1 MSHHMRSRERFVSE
15 ILQDSGLFSEKILHR
30 LREDESLGCGNM
42 LDRILLLNVCKER
55 AFLFLDRPLLSPGG
69 GYTQAL
75 SLNTLQQYRM
85 FLAQWYLQHG
95 VKKGDVISV
104 CVEDG
109 ITPFLHYLALT
120 SLGATISLI
129 NPGIPA
135 DLGILYMNENGFL
148 KLVIDAETSKKSSF
162 VRQWQQS
169 NETLDISTAD
179 FHRAISLP
187 ESWPFEPEDSTLV
200 MLSHSSGTTGVPK
213 AVRFEHRQFFMGK
226 RVRIGRFSEGPD
238 ERLLTALPQ
247 SHSAAISHLETAI
260 LHGIPTYVVGSQ
272 DGEALRQ
279 AIHAFSPTTVAAFP
293 HSYMTLIEAGIG
305 DAEFT
310 TVRRWLSMGD
320 ASHQSH
326 IRRLLQGAPKSKY
339 MDSFGSSELGMALFR
354 NESRIDALA
363 PHRSIGRPVD
373 IAVAKILDFATGEE
387 VPSGTPG
394 LFAVRSPTITSG
406 YWQQPEQTNR
416 AWRNGYFVTGD
427 IALCKKGVFYH
438 VDREVDVVVTPSGNL
453 YTLFLEEV
461 AQQVDG
467 VCDAVVVGVA
477 GRTAND
483 PEILVL
489 ILADREATRESAALS
504 LQVTERIYES
514 MMNSGPLLAK
524 HAIASIVVDSL
535 AFLPVGATG
544 KILKREL
551 RQSAL
556 SLIRINAERNLM
568 N

>member
-1 MSHHMRSRERFVSE
+1 MSHQIQSGVNVFSE
-15 ILQDSGLFSEKILHR
+15 NKQDSGLFSEAILR
-30 LREDESLGCGNM
+30 QLREDESLGCGNI
-42 LDRILLLNVCKER
+42 LDRIMSLDVCHER
-55 AFLFLDRPLLSPGG
+55 EFIFLDSPLLSPGG
-69 GYTQAL
+69 RYRESL
-75 SLNTLQQYRM
+75 SLNTLQQYRK

-104 CVEDG
+104 CIEDG

-129 NPGIPA
+129 NPGMPP
-135 DLGILYMNENGFL
+135 DLGIQYMNENGFL
-148 KLVIDAETSKKSSF
+148 KLVIDSDTRKKSPF
-162 VRQWQQS
+162 VEQWQQS
-169 NETLDISTAD
+169 NETLDISAAD
-179 FHRAISLP
+179 FRQAISLP
-187 ESWPFEPEDSTLV
+187 EPWPFEPDDSTLV
-200 MLSHSSGTTGVPK
+200 MLSHSSGTTGIPK

-226 RVRIGRFSEGPD
+226 RVRIGRFSEGAD

-260 LHGIPTYVVGSQ
+260 LHGIPTYVLGSQ

-293 HSYMTLIEAGIG
+293 HSYMTLIEAGID

-326 IRRLLQGAPKSKY
+326 IRRLLQGAPKSRY

-387 VPSGTPG
+387 VQPGTPG

-406 YWQQPEQTNR
+406 YWQQPERTSK
-416 AWRNGYFVTGD
+416 AWRNGYFITGD
-427 IALCKKGVFYH
+427 VALCKKGVFYH
-438 VDREVDVVVTPSGNL
+438 IDREVDVVTTPSGLL
-453 YTLFLEEV
+453 YTLSLEEV
-461 AQQVDG
+461 AQQVEG
-467 VCDAVVVGVA
+467 VCDAVVVGIA
-477 GRTAND
+477 ERTASD

-489 ILADREATRESAALS
+489 ILADRKATLNADVLS
-504 LQVTERIYES
+504 HQVTERIYES
-514 MMNSGPLLAK
+514 IVNTGPRIAK

-551 RQSAL
+551 RHSAL
-556 SLIRINAERNLM
+556 SLIKINAERRLM

>member
-1 MSHHMRSRERFVSE
+1 MNHHIRASGDLISEKEREN
-15 ILQDSGLFSEKILHR
+15 GLFSEAILHQ
-30 LREDESLGCGNM
+30 LREDESLGCGNI
-42 LDRILLLNVCKER
+42 LDRIMSLEVCKER
-55 AFLFLDRPLLSPGG
+55 PLIFLDRPLISPGG
-69 GYTQAL
+69 EYTESL
-75 SLNTLQQYRM
+75 SLTTLQQYRR

-95 VKKGDVISV
+95 VKKGDVVSV
-104 CVEDG
+104 CIEDG

-129 NPGIPA
+129 NPGMPS
-135 DLGILYMNENGFL
+135 DLGIQYMNDNGFQN
-148 KLVIDAETSKKSSF
+148 LVTDSETSKKSPF
-162 VRQWQQS
+162 VQQWQLS
-169 NETLDISTAD
+169 NKTLNISMAD
-179 FHRAISLP
+179 FNQVISLP
-187 ESWPFEPEDSTLV
+187 ESWPLEPEDSTLV
-200 MLSHSSGTTGVPK
+200 MLSHSSGTTSVPK

-226 RVRIGRFSEGPD
+226 RVRIGRFAEGPD

-247 SHSAAISHLETAI
+247 SHSSAISHLETAI

-272 DGEALRQ
+272 DGDALRR
-279 AIHAFSPTTVAAFP
+279 AIHLFSPTTVAAFP
-293 HSYMTLIEAGIG
+293 RSYMTLIEAGIN
-305 DAEFT
+305 DAEFS

-326 IRRLLQGAPKSKY
+326 IRRLLQGAPKSRY

-373 IAVAKILDFATGEE
+373 IAVAKILDVETGEE
-387 VPSGTPG
+387 VQPGTPG

-406 YWQQPEQTNR
+406 YWQQPERTSK
-416 AWRNGYFVTGD
+416 AWRNGYFITGD
-427 IALCKKGVFYH
+427 IALCKNGVFYQI
-438 VDREVDVVVTPSGNL
+438 DREVDVVRTTSGNL

-477 GRTAND
+477 ERTASD

-489 ILADREATRESAALS
+489 ILADREATTEPDMLS
-504 LQVTERIYES
+504 HRVTERICES
-514 MMNSGPLLAK
+514 MVNLGPFLAR

-551 RQSAL
+551 RHSAL
-556 SLIRINAERNLM
+556 SLIKRNANRKLM
-568 N
+568 S